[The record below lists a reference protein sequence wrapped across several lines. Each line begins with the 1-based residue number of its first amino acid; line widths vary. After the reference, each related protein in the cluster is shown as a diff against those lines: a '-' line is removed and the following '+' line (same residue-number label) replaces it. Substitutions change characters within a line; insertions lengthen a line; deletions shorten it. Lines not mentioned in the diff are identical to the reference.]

1 MEDLP
6 FIPVQ
11 AIKEKGE
18 IRITTYQKDNY
29 INVEARDNGIGIPGQ
44 NLPKIF
50 EPFFTNKEGG
60 KGTGLGLSI
69 AYNIIKNHN
78 GMIKVNSKADEGTTF
93 TVKIPISAG

>member
-1 MEDLP
+1 MEDLS

-29 INVEARDNGIGIPGQ
+29 INVEARDNGIGIPEQ

-50 EPFFTNKEGG
+50 KLSLLTKRSGKERVWDF
-60 KGTGLGLSI
+60 LL
-69 AYNIIKNHN
+69 
-78 GMIKVNSKADEGTTF
+78 
-93 TVKIPISAG
+93 PIT